1 MSGLRDPLLRA
12 WLVLLA
18 LSGLSSVIAARPP
31 GLADM
36 PRLAGAAV
44 LLAAGIKART
54 ILLHYLGL
62 ARVPA
67 WRRAFTA
74 LLVLLLALLLTLFLA
89 V

>member
-1 MSGLRDPLLRA
+1 MTALRDPLLRA

-18 LSGLSSVIAARPP
+18 LSGVSTAIAARLP

-36 PRLAGAAV
+36 PRLIGVAV

-62 ARVPA
+62 AQAPA

-74 LLVLLLALLLTLFLA
+74 LLVLLLALLLALFLA
-89 V
+89 A

>member
-1 MSGLRDPLLRA
+1 
-12 WLVLLA
+12 
-18 LSGLSSVIAARPP
+18 
-31 GLADM
+31 
-36 PRLAGAAV
+36 V